1 MSKKDISQILK
12 EAAKDILTEETLTQI
27 KEAFDQ
33 AVNEK
38 VQIHVEKAL
47 VEQDEDYTN
56 KLQHFI
62 EATDKDHIAKLTRV
76 VEALDANNASKLQL
90 VIQNYS
96 KIINESASQFKEE
109 LVHKISD
116 FLELYIEEKIPQE
129 QIEEAVSNQNAKI
142 LLQNLKETLAVD
154 TALLSNVF
162 KGALLDGKSQ
172 IEEAKKAKS
181 DLEKELS
188 LIKESLQKTKA
199 ELVLE
204 QKTANLSDKK
214 KAYARRVFEGKTPE
228 FIQENLDYTISL
240 FDKKEEE
247 RLTVLKEEA
256 FQSRRVKSDRV
267 VPQEVEEQEDVL
279 TESVEGEVQH
289 TEFYMNEL
297 RKY

>member
-12 EAAKDILTEETLTQI
+12 EAAKDILTEETLTEI

-33 AVNEK
+33 AVNER

-76 VEALDANNASKLQL
+76 VEALDANNYAKLQL
-90 VIQNYS
+90 VVENYT
-96 KIINESASQFKEE
+96 KIINESASEFKEE

-204 QKTANLSDKK
+204 QKTATLSDKK
-214 KAYARRVFEGKTPE
+214 KAYARRVFEGKAPE
-228 FIQENLDYTISL
+228 FIEENLDYTISL

-267 VPQEVEEQEDVL
+267 VPQEVEEQEDVI
-279 TESVEGEVQH
+279 TESIDDEVQH

>member
-12 EAAKDILTEETLTQI
+12 EAAKDILTEETLTEI

-33 AVNEK
+33 AVNER

-76 VEALDANNASKLQL
+76 VEALDANNYAKLQL
-90 VIQNYS
+90 VVENYT
-96 KIINESASQFKEE
+96 KIINESASEFKEE

-116 FLELYIEEKIPQE
+116 FLELY
-129 QIEEAVSNQNAKI
+129 IEEAVSNQNAKI

-204 QKTANLSDKK
+204 QKTATLSDKK
-214 KAYARRVFEGKTPE
+214 KAYARRVFEGKAPE
-228 FIQENLDYTISL
+228 FIEENLDYTISL

-267 VPQEVEEQEDVL
+267 VPQEVEEQEDVI
-279 TESVEGEVQH
+279 TESIDDEVQH